1 MKQTSITSFFPV
13 VSVERYQHQLR
24 WEHDPLLKFYR
35 TKEIIRVLLD
45 DIVLRARFR
54 IRLTAKGKRRVVDN
68 V

>member
-1 MKQTSITSFFPV
+1 MKQTSITSFFPF
-13 VSVERYQHQLR
+13 VSEERYQHQLR

-45 DIVLRARFR
+45 ELLLRARFR
-54 IRLTAKGKRRVVDN
+54 IRVTARGKRRITDN